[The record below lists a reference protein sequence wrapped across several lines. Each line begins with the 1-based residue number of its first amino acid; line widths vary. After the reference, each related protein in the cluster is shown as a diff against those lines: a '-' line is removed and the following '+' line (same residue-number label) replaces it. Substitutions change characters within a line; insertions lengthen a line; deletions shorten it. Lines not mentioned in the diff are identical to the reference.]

1 MTSPY
6 NLKRSANFVLTST
19 DQGTFIVNRND
30 YNLDPQHLAWSLE
43 NIIEGNPVNVIKVP
57 QKEATL
63 AKLAL
68 NKMLEVS

>member
-1 MTSPY
+1 
-6 NLKRSANFVLTST
+6 
-19 DQGTFIVNRND
+19 
-30 YNLDPQHLAWSLE
+30 QHLAWSLE